1 LTAAKTAD
9 EAKNMIESEPERV
22 CTTPEEI
29 MILQEVAIVLLTQ
42 NGGLLI
48 QKGYIPLLLL

>member
-1 LTAAKTAD
+1 
-9 EAKNMIESEPERV
+9 MIESEPECI

>member
-1 LTAAKTAD
+1 
-9 EAKNMIESEPERV
+9 MIESGPECI
-22 CTTPEEI
+22 CTTSEEI